1 MGYAVKIIRK
11 IGRFIKSLVQGLWSA
26 FELRDIFVFGGLYSL
41 GYGLWL
47 LHPWLGF
54 AVSGL
59 LLFLLG
65 LLWPVFLSFTARG
78 RK

>member
-1 MGYAVKIIRK
+1 MAKIIRK
-11 IGRFIKSLVQGLWSA
+11 IGNFIKSLFKGLWGF
-26 FELRDIFVFGGLYSL
+26 FEFRDILVYGGLYL
-41 GYGLWL
+41 FGYGLWL
-47 LHPWLGF
+47 LRPWLGF

-65 LLWPVFLSFTARG
+65 LLWPVFLNFTARG

>member
-1 MGYAVKIIRK
+1 MAKIIRK
-11 IGRFIKSLVQGLWSA
+11 IVNFIKSLFKGLWGF
-26 FELRDIFVFGGLYSL
+26 FEFRDILVYGGLYL
-41 GYGLWL
+41 FGYGLWL
-47 LHPWLGF
+47 LRPWLGF

>member
-1 MGYAVKIIRK
+1 VKIVK
-11 IGRFIKSLVQGLWSA
+11 KTANLIKSLLLGACKVLDI
-26 FELRDIFVFGGLYSL
+26 RDILVYGGLYSF

-47 LHPWLGF
+47 LRPWLGF
-54 AVSGL
+54 AVPGL